1 MKALQLTTPGTLRG
15 IEWKE
20 TATPAIGD
28 HDVLVRI
35 HATSL
40 NYRDYAFITGR
51 YPLVKP
57 LPVILGSDAAGIVEQ
72 VGKLVTRF
80 APGDR
85 VVSLLR
91 QRWQGGKF
99 DAAKASLQLGATV
112 DGVFSEYYAFHEQSI
127 AKAPTTLTME
137 EAATITTAGLTAF
150 RVLTQSG
157 IKPGDT
163 VLIQGTGSVSLYAL
177 QLALYMGLQTIVT
190 TGRLENEEFLKQ
202 LGAHHVVNYKQYPEW
217 SKPVLEITHGRGV
230 DLVID
235 VAGGT
240 SVQQSIHAV
249 TVSGHVALL
258 GFLEDTQT
266 SIDLVSVIRR
276 NITLQA
282 YTTGSR
288 EDLEQFVKFL
298 EIYPVRPVIAG
309 VYSDYLTAFA
319 RFENNTTPGKLIV
332 KHI

>member
-1 MKALQLTTPGTLRG
+1 MKALQLTIPGTLRG

-20 TATPAIGD
+20 TPTPVIGD
-28 HDVLVRI
+28 YDVLVRI

-57 LPVILGSDAAGIVEQ
+57 LPVILGSDAAGMVER

-99 DAAKASLQLGATV
+99 DAFKASQQLGATV

-157 IKPGDT
+157 VQPGDT

-177 QLALYMGLQTIVT
+177 QLSQHIGLRTIVT
-190 TGRLENEEFLKQ
+190 TGRQENEEFLKQ
-202 LGAHHVVNYKQYPEW
+202 LGAHHVINYKEHPEW
-217 SKPVLEITHGRGV
+217 SKPVLDITQGRGV
-230 DLVID
+230 DLVMD
-235 VAGGT
+235 VAGGS
-240 SVQQSIHAV
+240 SVQQSIHAAAV
-249 TVSGHVALL
+249 GGHIALI
-258 GFLEDTQT
+258 GFLDDTRT

-298 EIYPVRPVIAG
+298 EIYPVRPFIAG
-309 VYSDYLTAFA
+309 VYTDYATAFA
-319 RFENNTTPGKLIV
+319 MFENNKTPGKIIV
-332 KHI
+332 KHG